1 MPEETG
7 FVESGFVD
15 TGVVTGDAVGAPR
28 GFVTYA
34 ANAGIKDESLDLS
47 IVASHTPCAAAGVF
61 TQSRFAGPSV
71 ALSRRHLAD
80 GAARAIVTVSK
91 NANVATGSQG
101 EQDAAE
107 LAGLVAKV
115 SGSEAEDVLV
125 GSTGVIGRPYP
136 MERIRRHFQALRL
149 PATADFP
156 SVARAI
162 MTTDTVPKLASTRLG
177 QATVT
182 GVAKGSGMIEP
193 DMATLLG
200 YIVTDAAIAHDEM
213 ERVFKRVV
221 DVTFNSLSIDTDTST
236 SDTVLLLANG
246 AAGPVGAEEF
256 EAGLRRVCGSLV
268 LQLAADGEG
277 ASKVIEVTVRS
288 GRDSAQAKRVAK
300 AVVNSP
306 LLKAAVHGA
315 DPNWG
320 RVIMAIGKCSDD
332 LDIHAE
338 AVRVYFGHLEVYP
351 RPLGPEDLEKLA
363 GLMRSDMVHIDIAL
377 GAGEATATVWG
388 CDLSAEYVRINADYT
403 T

>member
-1 MPEETG
+1 M
-7 FVESGFVD
+7 FD
-15 TGVVTGDAVGAPR
+15 DNGVTTGDTVAAPL

-47 IVASHTPCAAAGVF
+47 IVASHLPCVAAGVF
-61 TQSRFAGPSV
+61 TRSLFAGPSV
-71 ALSRRHLAD
+71 ALCRRHLRD
-80 GAARAIVTVSK
+80 GSARAIVTVSK
-91 NANVATGSQG
+91 NANVATGPQG
-101 EQDAAE
+101 ERDAAE
-107 LAGLVAKV
+107 LAGLAAGVI
-115 SGSEAEDVLV
+115 GSDPAEILV

-136 MERIRRHFQALRL
+136 MERLREHFRGLHM
-149 PATADFP
+149 PETADFP

-162 MTTDTVPKLASTRLG
+162 MTTDTVPKLASARAN

-200 YIVTDAAIAHDEM
+200 YVVTDAALPRDEM
-213 ERVFKRVV
+213 TQAFRRVV
-221 DVTFNSLSIDTDTST
+221 DLTFNSLSIDTDTST

-246 AAGPVGAEEF
+246 AAGPVGRVEF
-256 EAGLRRVCGSLV
+256 EDALRNVCHSLV

-277 ASKVIEVTVRS
+277 ATKVIQVTVRAA
-288 GRDSAQAKRVAK
+288 RDTSQAKRVAK
-300 AVVNSP
+300 SVVNSP
-306 LLKAAVHGA
+306 LFKSAVHGA

-320 RVIMAIGKCSDD
+320 RVLMAIGKCSGDS
-332 LDIHAE
+332 DIKPP
-338 AVRVYFGHLEVYP
+338 AVWVRFGDLEVYP
-351 RPLGPEDLEKLA
+351 RRLDDQDLEKLA
-363 GLMRSDMVHIDIAL
+363 MLMRSDIVQIEIAL